1 MTFLAHNLKYFT
13 FNSSIHSISTREG
26 YIQFHRP
33 AANLISYQTSVYYTS
48 KKIFNISP
56 KCIAELVEDKNQFV

>member
-26 YIQFHRP
+26 YSFIDQQQT
-33 AANLISYQTSVYYTS
+33 LYQTSVYYTS
-48 KKIFNISP
+48 TKIFNISP